1 MKKNKVLRNKLKAVK
16 DVYPENCKSLMKEI
30 DLYQLNILTNTK
42 QNNSKNSYLV
52 MS

>member
-30 DLYQLNILTNTK
+30 KKKINIRI
-42 QNNSKNSYLV
+42 S
-52 MS
+52 MIMD